1 MFRFDQ
7 QNGLERNRTEQ
18 NIDDAVVPNIDDAVV
33 QNIDDAE
40 QNIDDAVVPVLD
52 IQSCPSLFLLS
63 FLVQLFQQVKK
74 HKHIITIIRS
84 YRSFPKLSSH
94 LTKKHSPQEQTP
106 DQPTNQPLPPT
117 NQVTKK
123 KKEKMGCGP
132 SRPSPPRPTA
142 RPPPRRQGQAQR
154 PQPHKPTNTS
164 RLSRPFD
171 PNIPLYAPQPNSLH
185 RAKKPAPRPF
195 DAARYGDAYAQLTA
209 GSKRAQAPRGRR

>member
-1 MFRFDQ
+1 MSMFCFDLIQ
-7 QNGLERNRTEQ
+7 RN
-18 NIDDAVVPNIDDAVV
+18 VP
-33 QNIDDAE
+33 E

-52 IQSCPSLFLLS
+52 IQSVMSISLPS
-63 FLVQLFQQVKK
+63 FLPC
-74 HKHIITIIRS
+74 TN
-84 YRSFPKLSSH
+84 FPTGKNTHRYYYTFVSSSSRQ
-94 LTKKHSPQEQTP
+94 KHSPQEQTLIN
-106 DQPTNQPLPPT
+106 QPTNQTTPT

-123 KKEKMGCGP
+123 KKKMGCTS

-142 RPPPRRQGQAQR
+142 RPQPPRQGQAQR
-154 PQPHKPTNTS
+154 PQPKPQPHKPTNTS